1 MSNNFIF
8 SRALCFALMARS
20 RLARL
25 SRGTRRFIT
34 GLVSEEI
41 SGWTELASLPKR
53 TTFHFFSA
61 DANRLQWKLTVKLTR
76 RVNPGFL

>member
-53 TTFHFFSA
+53 TT